1 MVLNL
6 APARERLAER
16 KKSGDFFAKKS
27 LGQNFLVNDGVL
39 NKIFK
44 KVAIIQ
50 PPQIVEIGPGLG
62 ALTDGL
68 RLLQPQLVL
77 LELDQ
82 RFAEYWREQNLAVI
96 EVDALQYDWRQL
108 NQPYVLVSNLPY
120 QIAASIVI
128 ERCIDPKPLCT
139 HMVLMFQKEVAQRL
153 RAPHLDSNYGFLSVM
168 AQTFFKME
176 TVSEAGPGDFDPP
189 PKIASRVLAFERLA
203 VNITDPSG
211 YLRFI
216 KSAFLH
222 PRKKVANNW
231 QEGLALSKEQVQDL
245 LLSEKLSE
253 SARPHEI
260 SIKQFQSLFARYL
273 LNKSY

>member
-6 APARERLAER
+6 APARQRLAER
-16 KKSGDFFAKKS
+16 QTEGDFFAKKS
-27 LGQNFLVNDGVL
+27 LGQNFLINDGVL

-44 KVAIIQ
+44 KVADFKPTQII
-50 PPQIVEIGPGLG
+50 EIGPGLG

-68 RLLQPQLVL
+68 KLLSSKLVL

-82 RFAEYWREQNLAVI
+82 RFAQYWREQELLVI
-96 EVDALQYDWRQL
+96 EADALQYDWQQF
-108 NQPYVLVSNLPY
+108 NQPYILVSNLPY

-128 ERCIDPKPLCT
+128 ERCIDPQPFCS

-153 RAPHLDSNYGFLSVM
+153 RAPHLNSNYGFLSVM

-189 PKIASRVLAFERLA
+189 PKIASRVLAFERLE
-203 VNITDPSG
+203 VSITDLSG
-211 YLRFI
+211 YLKFV

-231 QEGLALSKEQVQDL
+231 QEGLALSKEQVQKL
-245 LLSEKLSE
+245 LLSQNLSP

-260 SIKQFQSLFARYL
+260 SVKQFQNLFAFYL
-273 LNKSY
+273 LNKG

>member
-6 APARERLAER
+6 ASARQRLAER
-16 KKSGDFFAKKS
+16 KALGDFFAKKS
-27 LGQNFLVNDGVL
+27 LGQNFLINDGVL

-44 KVAIIQ
+44 KVAQWQ
-50 PPQIVEIGPGLG
+50 PNHLVEIGPGLG

-82 RFAEYWREQNLAVI
+82 RFAQYWRQQNLTVM
-96 EVDALQYDWRQL
+96 EVDALQYDWQQFT
-108 NQPYVLVSNLPY
+108 QPYLLVSNLPY

-128 ERCIDPKPLCT
+128 ERCIDSKPLCT

-153 RAPHLDSNYGFLSVM
+153 RAPYLNSNYGFLSVM

-189 PKIASRVLAFERLA
+189 PKIASRVLAFERLP
-203 VNITDPSG
+203 IQLPDPSG
-211 YLRFI
+211 YLKFV
-216 KSAFLH
+216 KAAFLH

-231 QEGLALSKEQVQDL
+231 QQGLALNKEQVFDL
-245 LLSEKLSE
+245 LKIEKLSE
-253 SARPHEI
+253 SVRPHEI
-260 SIKQFQSLFARYL
+260 SVKQFQNLFAHYL
-273 LNKSY
+273 KQNN